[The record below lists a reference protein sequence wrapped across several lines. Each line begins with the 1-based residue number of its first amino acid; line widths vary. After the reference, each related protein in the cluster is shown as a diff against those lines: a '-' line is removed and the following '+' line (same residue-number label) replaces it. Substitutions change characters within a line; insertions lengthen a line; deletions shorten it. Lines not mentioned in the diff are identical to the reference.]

1 MHFSNR
7 IKACLGWIE
16 TATWPN
22 GGVAAWVSRPLQVK
36 GPLYPEVTGYLI
48 STLLHWDKAA
58 LAKQYAD
65 WLVVVQ
71 NPEGYWLGID
81 KKPHCFDTAM
91 CLDGLRY
98 FAGKKRINQAIERAE
113 DWLLAQIDGDGTMH
127 RGPGTEFAP
136 FYAVLACAVIG
147 VAPHYWINK
156 LRDDEWPWT
165 NPERMHYI
173 LYGLAGMQE
182 FGEDEAR
189 WLKQIRSLPQPLKF
203 WYGKNWATHM
213 LDPRID
219 LCANAQATILLKDRS
234 YLAVVEAEQQ
244 PDGGILEHPGATR
257 CTSWT
262 AKYYLDAMYLCTKG
276 KM

>member
-1 MHFSNR
+1 MYFPNR
-7 IKACLGWIE
+7 IKACLDWIE
-16 TATWPN
+16 KATWPN
-22 GGVAAWVSRPLQVK
+22 GGVAAWVSLPLQVK
-36 GPLYPEVTGYLI
+36 GPPYPEVTGYLI
-48 STLLHWDKAA
+48 PTLLHWDKVA

-81 KKPHCFDTAM
+81 NKPHYFDTAM

-98 FAGKKRINQAIERAE
+98 FAGKKKINQAIERAE
-113 DWLLAQIDGDGTMH
+113 DWLLAQIDGDGIMR
-127 RGPGTEFAP
+127 RGPGTKFAP

-147 VAPHYWINK
+147 VAPLYWINE
-156 LRDDEWPWT
+156 LRDEEWPWT

-173 LYGLAGMQE
+173 LYGLAGMQD
-182 FGEDEAR
+182 FGEDVVK
-189 WLKQIRSLPQPLKF
+189 WLKQIRDLPHPLKF
-203 WYGKNWATHM
+203 WYEKNWGTYM
-213 LDPRID
+213 IDPRID
-219 LCANAQATILLKDRS
+219 LCANAQAAILLSDRS

-244 PDGGILEHPGATR
+244 PDGGILEHPGAMR

-262 AKYYLDAMYLCTKG
+262 AKYYLDATYKCAKG